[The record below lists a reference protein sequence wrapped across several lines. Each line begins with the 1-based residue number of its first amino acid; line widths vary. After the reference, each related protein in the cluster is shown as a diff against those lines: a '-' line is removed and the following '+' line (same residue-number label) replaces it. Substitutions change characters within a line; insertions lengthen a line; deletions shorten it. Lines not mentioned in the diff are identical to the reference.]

1 MRFRRFFFPGGQK
14 RLRQNAEIIADI
26 FRCGEESGAFHTV
39 SFALSGQKIPE
50 FRHFCELCPRITL
63 SDNEWR
69 NMTAGF
75 TEWIA
80 FLNLICYNIDNL

>member
-1 MRFRRFFFPGGQK
+1 MRFRRFFFPGGKK

-26 FRCGEESGAFHTV
+26 FRCGEESGGKRAV
-39 SFALSGQKIPE
+39 SFMRSGRKVPE
-50 FRHFCELCPRITL
+50 SRRFYELCPRITL

-75 TEWIA
+75 TE
-80 FLNLICYNIDNL
+80 